1 MANIDHVDHVVLKVE
16 VLLKSYQQRILNH
29 LKRTVKILEGLQS
42 VRAAAAAAAASA
54 HLEES
59 WPQKPAK
66 YR

>member
-1 MANIDHVDHVVLKVE
+1 MTNIDHVDHVVLKVE

-42 VRAAAAAAAASA
+42 VRAAAAAAASA